1 MVLIA
6 TFSSEQHGYEYGRR
20 CAAPAKP
27 GEWRLAENQ
36 LGKRRLCVKI
46 LLTEKITLGISAV
59 IGERWVVPRGQRTSG
74 KDVIT
79 RYCKFGRSARSRQ
92 NLLSRMKHG
101 GGQGVAD
108 GKSGEIDTAAE

>member
-74 KDVIT
+74 RT
-79 RYCKFGRSARSRQ
+79 
-92 NLLSRMKHG
+92 LSRAIASSG
-101 GGQGVAD
+101 GAQGPD
-108 GKSGEIDTAAE
+108 KMCYQE